1 MTMPGLV
8 LEAAI
13 SACLVV
19 GSAFALIA
27 SIGLVRLPDSLMR
40 LHAPTVATTAG
51 VGGVLAA
58 SLLYFGGTGRFGLHE
73 LLIVLF
79 IFLTTP
85 ASALMIA
92 RALIRRVRPSAPD
105 GPHGS

>member
-1 MTMPGLV
+1 M
-8 LEAAI
+8 
-13 SACLVV
+13 
-19 GSAFALIA
+19 
-27 SIGLVRLPDSLMR
+27 
-40 LHAPTVATTAG
+40 
-51 VGGVLAA
+51 LAA